1 MLTEHDL
8 LIPDAVE
15 AATDV
20 AGLAT
25 ASGAEA
31 AALAIA
37 AVRLGST
44 ASVSA
49 LIAKL
54 AEDGVAGL
62 AAAWALGHLGAEAA
76 VCAVIPDGRID
87 TRQNGYHALAVT
99 AALGKATPALAVW
112 LRTRVGAE
120 LEKAKAGGTGLADH
134 ALKVLAILGD
144 PDTAALAQAVIEGD
158 RFSDRFELARLRTA
172 VADHGRDRDAIRDL
186 TAPWRTVFADHLVKP
201 PVAKPEAPAKAEAPA
216 KPAAKP
222 TTAARPGPP
231 PRLAPAPAPAPE
243 PEAHFAEEAV
253 GPEGEP
259 PFADDGSELGG
270 EPGAEG
276 EGLPPQIDW
285 EAFATS
291 PEFTALAPQAQGLVA
306 QLGPMLEQLSAQG
319 LRALLADLNT
329 KEFVSLLLQVLP
341 QALQPQHV
349 QMALHPLALNGYQ
362 ALAKYLQR
370 EGLATQ
376 GDAILQGVKLVR
388 KQLQA
393 QMRRSGMLGGPDY
406 SDPDE
411 AQATV

>member
-1 MLTEHDL
+1 MLTEHDR

-15 AATDV
+15 AASDV
-20 AGLAT
+20 AGLAA

-44 ASVSA
+44 ASIPA
-49 LIAKL
+49 LVAKL

-76 VCAVIPDGRID
+76 VCAAIPEGRID

-99 AALGKATPALAVW
+99 AALGKATPALAAW

-144 PDTAALAQAVIEGD
+144 PDTAALAQTVIEGD
-158 RFSDRFELARLRTA
+158 RFSDRFELARLRSA

-201 PVAKPEAPAKAEAPA
+201 PVPKPEAPAKAEAPA

-231 PRLAPAPAPAPE
+231 PRLAPAPAPAPAPE
-243 PEAHFAEEAV
+243 PENHFAGEAA

-259 PFADDGSELGG
+259 PFADDGG
-270 EPGAEG
+270 EPGVDG

-285 EAFATS
+285 EAFAAS
-291 PEFTALAPQAQGLVA
+291 PEFIALPPQAQGLVA

-411 AQATV
+411 AQAQPAP